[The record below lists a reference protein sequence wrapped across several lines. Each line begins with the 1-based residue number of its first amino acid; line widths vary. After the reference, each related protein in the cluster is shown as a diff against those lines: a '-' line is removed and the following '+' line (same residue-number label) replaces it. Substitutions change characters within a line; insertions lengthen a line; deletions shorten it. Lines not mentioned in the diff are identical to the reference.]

1 LFKTRRCFGKISIFL
16 GRRRIVF
23 NSRKIFGRG
32 YRFDFVG
39 AEAAAGARSGMDL
52 NGSGV
57 HGRSIGT
64 IYLGTGHGRPV
75 RMEWRTFPRGCRNDA
90 KDAHKFS

>member
-1 LFKTRRCFGKISIFL
+1 MILEKFLEREIELILLGQRQRRG
-16 GRRRIVF
+16 
-23 NSRKIFGRG
+23 
-32 YRFDFVG
+32 
-39 AEAAAGARSGMDL
+39 RSGMDL

-75 RMEWRTFPRGCRNDA
+75 RMNGGPSPLLPGRLQ
-90 KDAHKFS
+90 KLL